1 MRKSPPSRLAGRSR
15 AFSSRVVRDV
25 TRKPRDWNEATAARS
40 LSASRTPV
48 SSRPSPSQAL
58 YAYLGIVVLPY
69 GLHSLLSL
77 HSLPS
82 RLHLLQGQV
91 VDWVDREDRVDLLIV
106 YAPQRR
112 NKARTESST
121 VIPASEPVSTMRS
134 TTTTRGD
141 SSKPCTSARICGYLP
156 LTRSCSGRD
165 ATEPGVPLCAPAA
178 GGDSKKEI
186 CSTPTPL
193 DAIARSMRERRPGRS
208 GSRGIRVSNASA
220 SSLAAAYCLLISSR
234 CCTSTTA
241 RVSSACFRR
250 ASPRAA
256 ATSRTWGK
264 NTTSVSTIAMAK
276 PIPTCRKNRAPGRRL
291 GLTAPF
297 PSGAP

>member
-1 MRKSPPSRLAGRSR
+1 MRKYPPSRLAGRSR
-15 AFSSRVVRDV
+15 SFSSRVVRDV

-48 SSRPSPSQAL
+48 SSRPSPSQAW
-58 YAYLGIVVLPY
+58 YAYLGLVVLPY
-69 GLHSLLSL
+69 GLP
-77 HSLPS
+77 SLPG
-82 RLHLLQGQV
+82 LPVYPVYKLNVEVNAG
-91 VDWVDREDRVDLLIV
+91 DWEDCGDLLIV

-141 SSKPCTSARICGYLP
+141 SSQPCTSARICGYLP
-156 LTRSCSGRD
+156 LTRSWSGRD
-165 ATEPGVPLCAPAA
+165 GTEPGVPLCAPAA
-178 GGDSKKEI
+178 GGDSKKEN

-193 DAIARSMRERRPGRS
+193 DAMARSMRERRPGRS

-250 ASPRAA
+250 ASAQAA
-256 ATSRTWGK
+256 
-264 NTTSVSTIAMAK
+264 
-276 PIPTCRKNRAPGRRL
+276 PT
-291 GLTAPF
+291 
-297 PSGAP
+297 

>member
-1 MRKSPPSRLAGRSR
+1 MRKYPPSRLAGRPRSLSSR
-15 AFSSRVVRDV
+15 AVSEV
-25 TRKPRDWNEATAARS
+25 TRKPRDWKEATAARS

-48 SSRPSPSQAL
+48 SSRPSPSHAL

-91 VDWVDREDRVDLLIV
+91 VDWVDWVDWVDREDRADLLIV

-121 VIPASEPVSTMRS
+121 MIPASEPVSTMRS

-193 DAIARSMRERRPGRS
+193 DAIARSMRERSAGSS
-208 GSRGIRVSNASA
+208 G
-220 SSLAAAYCLLISSR
+220 
-234 CCTSTTA
+234 
-241 RVSSACFRR
+241 
-250 ASPRAA
+250 
-256 ATSRTWGK
+256 
-264 NTTSVSTIAMAK
+264 
-276 PIPTCRKNRAPGRRL
+276 
-291 GLTAPF
+291 
-297 PSGAP
+297 